1 LQEDEAEVALALA
14 ETPTEATD
22 EPEAT
27 LALAEAPSEMAEEVV
42 GELRPSID
50 LVASTFALLDAQATT
65 R

>member
-1 LQEDEAEVALALA
+1 
-14 ETPTEATD
+14 
-22 EPEAT
+22 
-27 LALAEAPSEMAEEVV
+27 MAEEVV